1 MTTVTTPGGG
11 QPLPDLTL
19 TTLDGGEF
27 RFADLRGKRALLF
40 MWASW

>member
-1 MTTVTTPGGG
+1 MATTDVGRV
-11 QPLPDLTL
+11 LPDLAL
-19 TTLDGGEF
+19 SALNGGEF